1 MNKFSSGYKLKS
13 IKNKIIQSNVN
24 NYAKA
29 SGDLNPIHLNE
40 SFAKK
45 SIFKNTIAHGMMIGG
60 ILSEMLFAEY
70 GDLWLSKSSIDI
82 KFKAPVY
89 MNEEITTY
97 GEVIKNEDNKSEWS
111 NFLINTYREVF
122 EIDDPKIDDIRNF
135 QQIYYVKDVVVNM
148 IHDILL

>member
-1 MNKFSSGYKLKS
+1 MNKFSCGYKLKS
-13 IKNKIIQSNVN
+13 KKNKIIQSNVN

-89 MNEEITTY
+89 MNEEIMTY
-97 GEVIKNEDNKSEWS
+97 GEVIKNEDNK
-111 NFLINTYREVF
+111 L
-122 EIDDPKIDDIRNF
+122 KIDL
-135 QQIYYVKDVVVNM
+135 VVQKNNGTEV
-148 IHDILL
+148 IKGFAIIEF

>member
-1 MNKFSSGYKLKS
+1 MNKFSCGYKLKS
-13 IKNKIIQSNVN
+13 IKNKIIQTNVN

-29 SGDLNPIHLNE
+29 SGDLNPIHLDK

-82 KFKAPVY
+82 KFKAPVF
-89 MNEEITTY
+89 MDEEIITY
-97 GEVIKNEDNKSEWS
+97 GEVINNEN
-111 NFLINTYREVF
+111 NIL
-122 EIDDPKIDDIRNF
+122 KIDLV
-135 QQIYYVKDVVVNM
+135 VKKNNGTEA
-148 IHDILL
+148 IKGFAIIEF

>member
-1 MNKFSSGYKLKS
+1 MNKFTCGYKLKS
-13 IKNKIIQSNVN
+13 IKNKIIQKNVN

-29 SGDLNPIHLNE
+29 SGDLNPIHLDK
-40 SFAKK
+40 SFAEK

-89 MNEEITTY
+89 MNEEIATY
-97 GEVIKNEDNKSEWS
+97 GEVVNNENNK
-111 NFLINTYREVF
+111 L
-122 EIDDPKIDDIRNF
+122 KIDLV
-135 QQIYYVKDVVVNM
+135 VKKNNGTEA
-148 IHDILL
+148 IKGFAIIEF

>member
-1 MNKFSSGYKLKS
+1 MNKFSCGYKLKS
-13 IKNKIIQSNVN
+13 IKNKIIQTNVN

-29 SGDLNPIHLNE
+29 SGDLNPIHLDK

-82 KFKAPVY
+82 KFKAPVF
-89 MNEEITTY
+89 MDEEIITY
-97 GEVIKNEDNKSEWS
+97 GEVINNENNK
-111 NFLINTYREVF
+111 L
-122 EIDDPKIDDIRNF
+122 KIDL
-135 QQIYYVKDVVVNM
+135 VVEKNNGTEA
-148 IHDILL
+148 IKGFAIIEF

>member
-1 MNKFSSGYKLKS
+1 MNKFSCGYKLKS
-13 IKNKIIQSNVN
+13 IKNKIIQTNVN

-29 SGDLNPIHLNE
+29 SGDLNPIHLDK

-89 MNEEITTY
+89 MNEEIATY
-97 GEVIKNEDNKSEWS
+97 GEVVNNENNK
-111 NFLINTYREVF
+111 L
-122 EIDDPKIDDIRNF
+122 KIDLV
-135 QQIYYVKDVVVNM
+135 VKKNNGTEAVKGFA
-148 IHDILL
+148 IIEF

>member
-13 IKNKIIQSNVN
+13 ITNKIIQASVN

-29 SGDLNPIHLNE
+29 SGDLNPIHLDE
-40 SFAKK
+40 LFAKK

-89 MNEEITTY
+89 MDEEITTY
-97 GEVIKNEDNKSEWS
+97 GKVVNTENNK
-111 NFLINTYREVF
+111 L
-122 EIDDPKIDDIRNF
+122 KIDLV
-135 QQIYYVKDVVVNM
+135 VKKNNGTEA
-148 IHDILL
+148 IKGFAIIEF

>member
-1 MNKFSSGYKLKS
+1 MNKFSCGYKLKS
-13 IKNKIIQSNVN
+13 IKNKIIQTNVN

-29 SGDLNPIHLNE
+29 SGDLNPIHLDK

-89 MNEEITTY
+89 MNEEIATY
-97 GEVIKNEDNKSEWS
+97 GEVVNNENNK
-111 NFLINTYREVF
+111 L
-122 EIDDPKIDDIRNF
+122 KIDLV
-135 QQIYYVKDVVVNM
+135 VKKNNGTEA
-148 IHDILL
+148 IKGFAIIEF

>member
-1 MNKFSSGYKLKS
+1 MNKFSCGYILKS
-13 IKNKIIQSNVN
+13 KKNKIIQSNVN

-70 GDLWLSKSSIDI
+70 SYLWLSKSSIDI

-89 MNEEITTY
+89 MNEEIMTY
-97 GEVIKNEDNKSEWS
+97 GEVIKNEDNK
-111 NFLINTYREVF
+111 L
-122 EIDDPKIDDIRNF
+122 KIDL
-135 QQIYYVKDVVVNM
+135 VVQKNNGTEV
-148 IHDILL
+148 IKGFAIIEF

>member
-1 MNKFSSGYKLKS
+1 MNKFTCGYKLKS
-13 IKNKIIQSNVN
+13 IKNKIIQKNVN

-29 SGDLNPIHLNE
+29 SGDLNPIHLDKL
-40 SFAKK
+40 FAEK

-89 MNEEITTY
+89 MNEEIATY
-97 GEVIKNEDNKSEWS
+97 GEVVNNENNK
-111 NFLINTYREVF
+111 L
-122 EIDDPKIDDIRNF
+122 KIDLV
-135 QQIYYVKDVVVNM
+135 VKKNNGTEA
-148 IHDILL
+148 IKGFAIIEF

>member
-13 IKNKIIQSNVN
+13 IKNKIIQTNVT

-29 SGDLNPIHLNE
+29 SGDLNPIHLDKT
-40 SFAKK
+40 FAKK

-82 KFKAPVY
+82 KFKAPVF
-89 MNEEITTY
+89 MNEEIITY
-97 GEVIKNEDNKSEWS
+97 GEVVNNENNK
-111 NFLINTYREVF
+111 L
-122 EIDDPKIDDIRNF
+122 KIDL
-135 QQIYYVKDVVVNM
+135 VVEKNNGTEA
-148 IHDILL
+148 IKGFAIIEF

>member
-1 MNKFSSGYKLKS
+1 MNKFSCGYKLKS
-13 IKNKIIQSNVN
+13 IKNKIIQTNVN

-29 SGDLNPIHLNE
+29 SGDLNPIHLDK

-82 KFKAPVY
+82 KFKAPVF
-89 MNEEITTY
+89 MDEEIITY
-97 GEVIKNEDNKSEWS
+97 GEVINNEN
-111 NFLINTYREVF
+111 NI
-122 EIDDPKIDDIRNF
+122 
-135 QQIYYVKDVVVNM
+135 
-148 IHDILL
+148 

>member
-1 MNKFSSGYKLKS
+1 MNKFSCGYKLKS
-13 IKNKIIQSNVN
+13 IKNKIIQTNVN

-29 SGDLNPIHLNE
+29 SGDLNPIHLDK

-60 ILSEMLFAEY
+60 ILSEMLFDEY

-89 MNEEITTY
+89 MNEEIATY
-97 GEVIKNEDNKSEWS
+97 GEVVNNENNK
-111 NFLINTYREVF
+111 L
-122 EIDDPKIDDIRNF
+122 KIDLV
-135 QQIYYVKDVVVNM
+135 VKKNNGTEA
-148 IHDILL
+148 IKGFAIIEF

>member
-1 MNKFSSGYKLKS
+1 MNKFSCGYKLKS

-89 MNEEITTY
+89 MNEEIMTY
-97 GEVIKNEDNKSEWS
+97 GEVIKNEDNK
-111 NFLINTYREVF
+111 L
-122 EIDDPKIDDIRNF
+122 KIDL
-135 QQIYYVKDVVVNM
+135 VVQKNNGTEV
-148 IHDILL
+148 IKGFAIIEF

>member
-1 MNKFSSGYKLKS
+1 MNKFSCGYKLKS

-29 SGDLNPIHLNE
+29 SGDLNPIHLDE

-45 SIFKNTIAHGMMIGG
+45 SIFENTIAHGMMIGG

-89 MNEEITTY
+89 MNEEIITY
-97 GEVIKNEDNKSEWS
+97 GEVIKNEDNK
-111 NFLINTYREVF
+111 L
-122 EIDDPKIDDIRNF
+122 KIDL
-135 QQIYYVKDVVVNM
+135 VVQKSNGTEA
-148 IHDILL
+148 IKGFAIIEF

>member
-1 MNKFSSGYKLKS
+1 MNKFSCGYKLKS
-13 IKNKIIQSNVN
+13 IKNKIIQTNVN

-29 SGDLNPIHLNE
+29 SGDLNPIHLDK

-82 KFKAPVY
+82 KFKAPVF
-89 MNEEITTY
+89 MDEEIITY
-97 GEVIKNEDNKSEWS
+97 GEVINNEHNK
-111 NFLINTYREVF
+111 L
-122 EIDDPKIDDIRNF
+122 KIDL
-135 QQIYYVKDVVVNM
+135 VVEKNNGTEA
-148 IHDILL
+148 IKGFAIIEF

>member
-1 MNKFSSGYKLKS
+1 MNKFSCGYKLKS

-97 GEVIKNEDNKSEWS
+97 GKVIKNEDNK
-111 NFLINTYREVF
+111 L
-122 EIDDPKIDDIRNF
+122 KIDL
-135 QQIYYVKDVVVNM
+135 VVQKNNGTEA
-148 IHDILL
+148 IKGFAIIEF

>member
-1 MNKFSSGYKLKS
+1 MNKFSCGYKLKS

-89 MNEEITTY
+89 MNEEITKY
-97 GEVIKNEDNKSEWS
+97 GEEIKN
-111 NFLINTYREVF
+111 
-122 EIDDPKIDDIRNF
+122 
-135 QQIYYVKDVVVNM
+135 
-148 IHDILL
+148 

>member
-1 MNKFSSGYKLKS
+1 MNKFSCGYKLKS

-97 GEVIKNEDNKSEWS
+97 GEVIKNEDNK
-111 NFLINTYREVF
+111 L
-122 EIDDPKIDDIRNF
+122 KIDLVFVTTILMC
-135 QQIYYVKDVVVNM
+135 VN
-148 IHDILL
+148 LSQFCSYAYRSRKFCE